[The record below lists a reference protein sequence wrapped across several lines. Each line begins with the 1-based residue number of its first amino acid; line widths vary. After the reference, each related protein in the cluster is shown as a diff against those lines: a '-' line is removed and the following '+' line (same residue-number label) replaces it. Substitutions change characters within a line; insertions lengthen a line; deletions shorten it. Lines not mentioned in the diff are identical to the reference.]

1 MIYLQQRDAMHH
13 KEKELCM
20 EKNRSLRLQLMTAN
34 ENLLRIRGNLN
45 LRGLIEEYENQ
56 TLFRQTRR
64 RLKEKNKSDP
74 SRQQIWN
81 EILSSDDPMEVRF
94 MDLQKCLEG
103 IGELAAGARV
113 ICDIY
118 NQISRSI
125 HKTDFMV
132 EKLVLQT
139 SSLYGNQVSDSF
151 ASKLL
156 CYYFISSAYLLVGD
170 RTMSL

>member
-1 MIYLQQRDAMHH
+1 MILDANISTDARMIYLQQRDAMHH
-13 KEKELCM
+13 KEKELCV

-34 ENLLRIRGNLN
+34 ENLLWIRGNLN

-81 EILSSDDPMEVRF
+81 EILSRYDPMEVRF
-94 MDLQKCLEG
+94 MDSGRHWWVGCS
-103 IGELAAGARV
+103 ARV

-125 HKTDFMV
+125 HKADFMV

-139 SSLYGNQVSDSF
+139 SSLYGNQVQRLVCF
-151 ASKLL
+151 KIVMLL
-156 CYYFISSAYLLVGD
+156 FTFVCILS
-170 RTMSL
+170 